1 MQKIWNEMRDITFI
15 LLVTAAFAWVANVV
29 AYTPDLMKSSIG
41 CFLLALIATIGCLVA
56 KLPGLNKLPVVFWV
70 SMVAVVISLPGFP
83 GGATVL
89 SYTKEVNFLAITTPL
104 LAYAGLSLGKDL
116 EAFKRLSWR
125 IVPVAL
131 AVAAGSFLCATA
143 LAEVM
148 LHLEG
153 VF

>member
-1 MQKIWNEMRDITFI
+1 M
-15 LLVTAAFAWVANVV
+15 
-29 AYTPDLMKSSIG
+29 
-41 CFLLALIATIGCLVA
+41 
-56 KLPGLNKLPVVFWV
+56 
-70 SMVAVVISLPGFP
+70 
-83 GGATVL
+83 L